1 MLLWSTAFKRLTP
14 VGIGRYRS
22 SAYKVHVIMI
32 TLILLCNMIQ
42 SDIEHV
48 HTVAYTYY
56 IPGVS
61 LTYT

>member
-1 MLLWSTAFKRLTP
+1 MLLWSTTP
-14 VGIGRYRS
+14 VGIGRYRA

-48 HTVAYTYY
+48 HSGLYLLYTRCITNT
-56 IPGVS
+56 IPE
-61 LTYT
+61 